1 MSQHSALSTQHLI
14 TLINGDGIG
23 QEVIP
28 AARTIIEAL
37 DLPIAIQTADAG
49 FGTFER
55 VGDALPPE
63 TLKICAASDA
73 ILFGATQSPMTK
85 VAGYR
90 SPILSLRR
98 HFDLFANLRPA
109 VQATTSICWSSAR
122 IPRACTAGANISK
135 TTATPPSLSA

>member
-1 MSQHSALSTQHLI
+1 MSHKQHTI

-28 AARTIIEAL
+28 AARTVIEAL
-37 DLPIAIQTADAG
+37 GLPITIQTAEAG

-63 TLKICAASDA
+63 TLAACAASDA
-73 ILFGATQSPMTK
+73 VLFGATQSPMTK

-109 VQATTSICWSSAR
+109 VRAARSTCWSCAR
-122 IPRACTAGANISK
+122 TPKACTAGASASK
-135 TTATPPSLSA
+135 TTARPPSLSA

>member
-1 MSQHSALSTQHLI
+1 MHFPKNGNKLSQTHII

-28 AARTIIEAL
+28 AARVVIEML
-37 DLPIAIQTADAG
+37 KLPITIQTADAG

-55 VGDALPPE
+55 VGNALPDE
-63 TLKICAASDA
+63 TLKACEASDA
-73 ILFGATQSPMTK
+73 VLFGATQSPMTK

-90 SPILSLRR
+90 SPILALRK

-109 VQATTSICWSSAR
+109 VDAEKGIDLLVVRENTE
-122 IPRACTAGANISK
+122 
-135 TTATPPSLSA
+135 